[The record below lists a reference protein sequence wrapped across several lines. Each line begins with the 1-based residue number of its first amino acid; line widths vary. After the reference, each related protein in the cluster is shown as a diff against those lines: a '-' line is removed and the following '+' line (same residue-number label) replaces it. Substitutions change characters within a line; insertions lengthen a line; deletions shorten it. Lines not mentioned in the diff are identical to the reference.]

1 MSETAVEITERRP
14 ARGGLVGP
22 VALIAAGGV
31 LLLNN
36 LGVLDWSVWGALLRL
51 WPVLL
56 IAIGLDLMV
65 GRRSALVSLLIGL
78 LAVAALAGGVWYLG
92 VRPGAAAQTE
102 TVAYGLDG
110 ATRASVDLSLN
121 AGELRLGA
129 MAEPEG
135 LIAGTVPLA
144 PGERLEREH
153 ALRGGEARV
162 RLRAAGAPPVNFGQ
176 SMPDALWDLRLSR
189 DLPIQLR
196 IATGA
201 GRAAIDLARLQVTS
215 LDLSAGV
222 GALELTLPERGRLR
236 ATVSAG
242 VGETVVRIP
251 AGMAA
256 RIHISGG
263 LGEADVDPRFVRDGE
278 YYTSADYA
286 TAVDRV
292 DLEISSGVG
301 RVAVESLPER

>member
-1 MSETAVEITERRP
+1 MPGERRP

-22 VALIAAGGV
+22 VALIAAGVV

-36 LGVLDWSVWGALLRL
+36 LGILDWNVWGALLRL

-65 GRRSALVSLLIGL
+65 GRRSALLSLLLGL
-78 LAVAALAGGVWYLG
+78 LMVAALAAGVWYLG

-102 TVAYGLDG
+102 TVAYALDG
-110 ATRASVDLSLN
+110 ATRANVDLSIN

-129 MAEPEG
+129 MAEPDG

-144 PGERLEREH
+144 PGERLERGH
-153 ALRGGEARV
+153 AVQGGEAHL
-162 RLRAAGAPPVNFGQ
+162 RLHAAGTPPVSFGQ
-176 SMPDALWDLRLSR
+176 SAPGAPWDLRLSR
-189 DLPIQLR
+189 ELPIELR
-196 IATGA
+196 VAAGA
-201 GRAAIDLARLQVTS
+201 GRTVIDLSRLQVTG

-222 GALELTLPERGRLR
+222 GAVELTLPERGRLS
-236 ATVSAG
+236 ATISAG

-263 LGEADVDPRFVRDGE
+263 LGATDVDPRFVRDGE
-278 YYTSADYA
+278 HYTTAGYA
-286 TAVDRV
+286 TATDRV
-292 DLEISSGVG
+292 ELEISSGVG
-301 RVAVESLPER
+301 RVAVESLLGR